1 MDQDPETEVLE
12 PEPPPGGGGPS
23 PLRLGGFVLLGVA
36 AVSAVV
42 GLVSLAGGGENAA
55 AAPPVRPAPT
65 SSPTPAPPPPLAA
78 PPVAPAPA
86 PTTPPP
92 AAPPTAPPTG
102 QPQAGQ
108 APTGQ
113 PQPGQ
118 PSTGQPPAAAPTTP
132 APTTPVPAT
141 PAPGMGSTQ
150 APGVPTHSPGPLA
163 APPTTPAPHAQKPL
177 PGAGLPDDSSG
188 TGGIGGGKGVAAA
201 KAPVRVYNNSLIRE
215 LAQHAAADF
224 RASGWKVTDVGN
236 YPSGIIPTSTVYY
249 RPGTEEQAA
258 AQSLANAFGLQ
269 AQPRFP
275 GIADADPGLIVI
287 VTKDYQRR

>member
-12 PEPPPGGGGPS
+12 PGPPPGGGGPS

-55 AAPPVRPAPT
+55 AAPSVKAVPT
-65 SSPTPAPPPPLAA
+65 SSPTPAPPPSLAA

-92 AAPPTAPPTG
+92 GQPSAAQPPTG

-113 PQPGQ
+113 P
-118 PSTGQPPAAAPTTP
+118 PAAAPTMPAPTTP
-132 APTTPVPAT
+132 APAT
-141 PAPGMGSTQ
+141 PAPGTPGMGNTQ
-150 APGVPTHSPGPLA
+150 APVAPTHSPGPLA

-177 PGAGLPDDSSG
+177 PGAGLPDESGG
-188 TGGIGGGKGVAAA
+188 TGGTGIGGGKGVAAA

-275 GIADADPGLIVI
+275 GIVDADPGLIVI